1 MNEPSQK
8 SRLCEICGSEIP
20 KKPVLTLEELGYTRC
35 EIRSPFRKMLY
46 FCPNH
51 LPKEIATCIG
61 DVVAWKPTIAQN
73 ETTPQKGG

>member
-20 KKPVLTLEELGYTRC
+20 KKPVLTLEDMGYTGC
-35 EIRSPFRKMLY
+35 EIRSPFRKMMY

-51 LPKEIATCIG
+51 SPKEIATCIG
-61 DVVAWKPTIAQN
+61 DVVAWRKIAEN
-73 ETTPQKGG
+73 GEVRE